1 MSDSLPPRSP
11 PLISTGLPLRLCR
24 LVEIEEGEGKSLL
37 LHDETGPR
45 ELVVLRVGGSV
56 HGYLNSCPHLGV
68 PLEMVPDRFM
78 NAAGTHVICRTH
90 GALFEP
96 ATGYCISGPCAG
108 QALTP
113 ISVEPDDEGWLVLT
127 APLPAAG

>member
-1 MSDSLPPRSP
+1 MAAPPSP
-11 PLISTGLPLRLCR
+11 LRDTLPLRLCR
-24 LVEIEEGEGKSLL
+24 LEEIEDGEGKSLEL
-37 LHDETGPR
+37 QDAGGRR
-45 ELVVLRVGGSV
+45 ELVVLRDGAAV
-56 HGYLNSCPHLGV
+56 HGYLNTCPHLGV

-108 QALTP
+108 QSLTP
-113 ISVEPDDEGWLVLT
+113 IGVVVDSEDWVVLT
-127 APLPAAG
+127 DRLPPER

>member
-1 MSDSLPPRSP
+1 MELQDAGGR
-11 PLISTGLPLRLCR
+11 
-24 LVEIEEGEGKSLL
+24 
-37 LHDETGPR
+37 R
-45 ELVVLRVGGSV
+45 ELVVLRDGAAV
-56 HGYLNSCPHLGV
+56 HGYLNACPHLGV

-108 QALTP
+108 QSLTP
-113 ISVEPDDEGWLVLT
+113 ICIVVDSEDWVVLT
-127 APLPAAG
+127 DPLPPEL

>member
-1 MSDSLPPRSP
+1 MAAPPSP
-11 PLISTGLPLRLCR
+11 LRDTLPLRLCR
-24 LVEIEEGEGKSLL
+24 LEEIEDGEGKSLEL
-37 LHDETGPR
+37 QDAGGLR
-45 ELVVLRVGGSV
+45 ELVVLRDGAAV
-56 HGYLNSCPHLGV
+56 HGYLNACPHLGV

-108 QALTP
+108 QSLTP
-113 ISVEPDDEGWLVLT
+113 IGVVVDSEDWVVLT
-127 APLPAAG
+127 DRLPPER

>member
-1 MSDSLPPRSP
+1 MSVPPPPRSP
-11 PLISTGLPLRLCR
+11 SSSSIGLPQRLCR
-24 LVEIEEGEGKSLL
+24 LVDIEEGEGKSLQL
-37 LHDETGPR
+37 RDEMGAR

-56 HGYLNSCPHLGV
+56 YGYLNSCPHLGV
-68 PLEMVPDRFM
+68 PLEMVADRFM

-108 QALTP
+108 QSLTP
-113 ISVEPDDEGWLVLT
+113 ISVELDEQGWLLLT
-127 APLPAAG
+127 APLPAGG